1 MSINTSSSFKDS
13 ANEIRTAFGEDYSL
27 LADFFEKF
35 AAETDFTV
43 LEEIEKEFVTVSPEL
58 LGDPAFL
65 KSDHQERFL
74 MLISW
79 FVQKY
84 RIFHSLGLHNATQT
98 KILDL
103 GSGGGHFLAL
113 AQFAGHE
120 CLGLDQENPLFAKLC
135 DLLGVSRTV
144 CKIEAQSNLPDLG
157 RFDLITAQ
165 NIAFHKQEDSFW
177 DDQDWLYFIRD
188 VADHLLAPAGQLL
201 LHFKS
206 DEVPEEG
213 GLCIEDKSL
222 PRFLRQLG
230 ATFLEDDSGLEVTYF
245 AIFNDPARL
254 RQKLMLFG

>member
-1 MSINTSSSFKDS
+1 MES
-13 ANEIRTAFGEDYSL
+13 ANEIRTTFGEDYSL
-27 LADFFEKF
+27 LADFFEQF
-35 AAETDFTV
+35 AAETDFTA
-43 LEEIEKEFVTVSPEL
+43 LEEIEKEFVTVSPGL
-58 LGDPAFL
+58 LGDPALL

-84 RIFHSLGLHNATQT
+84 RILHSLGLHNAAQT
-98 KILDL
+98 KVLDL

-113 AQFAGHE
+113 AQFAGHD

-135 DLLGVSRTV
+135 ALLGVPRTV
-144 CKIEAQSNLPDLG
+144 WEIEARSKLPDLG
-157 RFDLITAQ
+157 QFDLITAQ

-177 DDQDWLYFIRD
+177 DDQDWLFFIKD
-188 VADHLLAPAGQLL
+188 VTEHLLAPAGQLL
-201 LHFKS
+201 LHFKP
-206 DEVPEEG
+206 DQVPEKG

-230 ATFLEDDSGLEVTYF
+230 ATFLEDNSGLEVTYF
-245 AIFNDPARL
+245 AIFNDPDRL